1 MSDKRTAQRAPRP
14 VVAKEWNVRVF
25 VTEQEGRTHAE
36 ARLDSG
42 ADISLSATGLARLNP
57 DDGDV
62 PEIGDEL
69 AVGRALAGLADRLL
83 QTAEEDVADAT
94 AHPRRPE
101 PGGGWSS

>member
-1 MSDKRTAQRAPRP
+1 MTDELTSQRP
-14 VVAKEWNVRVF
+14 VVAKEWTVRIF

-42 ADISLSATGLARLNP
+42 TGTTLTATGTARLDP
-57 DDGDV
+57 HDADV

-94 AHPRRPE
+94 ARPRRPE